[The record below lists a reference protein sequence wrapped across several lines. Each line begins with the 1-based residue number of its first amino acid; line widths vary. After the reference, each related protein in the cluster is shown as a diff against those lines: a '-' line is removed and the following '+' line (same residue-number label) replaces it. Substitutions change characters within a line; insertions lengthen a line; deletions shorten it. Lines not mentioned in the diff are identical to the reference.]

1 MAVVIKPKK
10 SETASSAP
18 TTSNLAVGEIAVNT
32 ADKKIYIRDSN
43 DNIVTLA
50 QYGEFDESL
59 VFPTGD
65 LGDLTALSEDAF
77 GQLTDKI
84 YDCKGDHS
92 VVTPSIK
99 FRTATVDFGSVAQVC
114 YLKRLGENNANTGT
128 MEKRNNYTK

>member
-18 TTSNLAVGEIAVNT
+18 TTSDLAAGEIAVNT

-43 DNIVTLA
+43 SNIITLA

-59 VFPTGD
+59 TWPTGD
-65 LGDLTALSEDAF
+65 WGSVASSLTTDAF

-84 YDCKGDHS
+84 YDCKGDHTA
-92 VVTPSIK
+92 VTPTIK
-99 FRTATVDFGSVAQVC
+99 FRTATVDHGSVA
-114 YLKRLGENNANTGT
+114 
-128 MEKRNNYTK
+128 

>member
-18 TTSNLAVGEIAVNT
+18 TTSDLAAGEIAVNT

-43 DNIVTLA
+43 SNIITLA

-59 VFPTGD
+59 TWPTGD
-65 LGDLTALSEDAF
+65 WGSVASALTTDAF

-84 YDCKGDHS
+84 YDCLGDHTA
-92 VVTPSIK
+92 VTPTIK
-99 FRTATVDFGSVAQVC
+99 FRTATVDHGSVA
-114 YLKRLGENNANTGT
+114 
-128 MEKRNNYTK
+128 

>member
-99 FRTATVDFGSVAQVC
+99 FRTATVDFGSVA
-114 YLKRLGENNANTGT
+114 
-128 MEKRNNYTK
+128 